1 MPGFSRSFT
10 VHWNECDPARIVF
23 HANFVRWMDEG
34 FSDWAAAL
42 GIDFPAMQAAD
53 PAFVGSPLVSVRC
66 AFSSPARPGDVLEH
80 RIGPAVVGGR
90 SFRLPHTFLK
100 GEIPVAEGE
109 QVRIWG
115 RIEPGDVLRALPI
128 PPDVRALFSETTTPL
143 VATVLPAA

>member
-34 FSDWAAAL
+34 FSDWAAFL

-53 PAFVGSPLVSVRC
+53 PRFVGSPLVSVRC
-66 AFSSPARPGDVLEH
+66 VFTSPARPGDVLEH

-90 SFRLPHTFLK
+90 SFRLAHAFYK
-100 GEIPVAEGE
+100 GETQVAEGE

-115 RIEPGDVLRALPI
+115 EIDAGEVLRALPI
-128 PPDVRALFSETTTPL
+128 PPDIRARFTAE
-143 VATVLPAA
+143 